1 LLYNT
6 LYRISFRKVSFFE
19 KTVIFS
25 LRLIILRFC
34 ESGKILKKPARIP
47 HPLVGG
53 DELQELEN
61 I

>member
-1 LLYNT
+1 VY
-6 LYRISFRKVSFFE
+6 KG
-19 KTVIFS
+19 KTIVWI
-25 LRLIILRFC
+25 
-34 ESGKILKKPARIP
+34 ENLKYPARIP